1 MANAKTTARLT
12 GAAYLV
18 LAIAGVVGFLVVRA
32 EIFVAGDAA
41 ATYTNYIEN
50 PSLVRLGLVAM
61 LTVALAQAVTAL
73 GFYKLFKDVS
83 PTSAFAI
90 AAFGIVNSVIILVGT
105 AFGAAAHYYAVGGGV
120 APGGDQAATV
130 QMLATLDGFA
140 WSVGDLFFG
149 LWLIPMG
156 FAVAKSGYFHRGT
169 ILKWIL
175 VAGGVGYILTAFV
188 SYGFADAPE
197 LLVENLT
204 IFADVGE
211 LWIIL
216 ALIVVGVREG
226 AEEQEAAQRGATA

>member
-1 MANAKTTARLT
+1 L
-12 GAAYLV
+12 
-18 LAIAGVVGFLVVRA
+18 GF
-32 EIFVAGDAA
+32 
-41 ATYTNYIEN
+41 IEN
-50 PSLVRLGLVAM
+50 PPYRRR
-61 LTVALAQAVTAL
+61 
-73 GFYKLFKDVS
+73 
-83 PTSAFAI
+83 PSADSTGPSAI

-130 QMLATLDGFA
+130 QMLAALDGFA

-226 AEEQEAAQRGATA
+226 AEEQEAARRGATA